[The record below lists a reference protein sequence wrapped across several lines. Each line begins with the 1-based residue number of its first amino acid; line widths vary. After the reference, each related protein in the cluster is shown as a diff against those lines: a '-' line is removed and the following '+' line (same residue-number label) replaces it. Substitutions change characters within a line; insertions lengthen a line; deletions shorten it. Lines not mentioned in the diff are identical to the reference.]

1 MSDFSFEDFNF
12 GSGNDEYDF
21 SGLEG
26 IGGGGQDFDFSGFDN
41 LDISSL
47 LGTDYSQ
54 IPGDFGNDLAS
65 ELAAVL
71 SDSGNASSLFS
82 GDGGIDVAALLGGD
96 GADLSGLDMGPEA
109 FDVNSLVDNFDN
121 FSLEEGQGTQN
132 ASDLFDSFSLEEGQ
146 GTQEMSD
153 LFDSFSLEGDQG
165 FKFDDD
171 TEPGSSGGTEGSYGT
186 AGEGDLGS
194 YEGSS
199 YGGGAG
205 GGSRSISGGG
215 GNNKLVFDDDREP
228 GSSGGSSGSTG
239 VAGSGSLGS
248 YKGSTY
254 DDSGGTKTKVDDKG
268 NVILPDGT
276 KITPGGEV
284 IKSTCPSPEMLILL
298 SNGEQCK
305 AGDLQVG
312 DEVKT
317 QHETTM
323 EWGNFKV
330 THAEIIPNAK
340 RLNIKLDGKDFICS
354 VDHKFYKDSAWV
366 DAKDVKVGDVLSG
379 KSVTEIA
386 EHSTGDVV
394 QITIDNA
401 HTYICEGVLSHNKSP
416 KGPTTPTK
424 TDGTK
429 TTTPTKT
436 DGKKDNNMLMMMLA
450 LMAMM
455 NKGGGGSSTGS
466 GGTIPSLQANRS
478 QLPYGPISGTQARP
492 GAGGVNYFSPT
503 TYTQKA
509 AGGGMMYGGGGISDL
524 GGYSD
529 GGRLLKG
536 PGDGVSD
543 SIPATIGGKQPARLA
558 EGEFVV
564 PARIVS
570 ELGNGSTE
578 AGAKKLYAMMDRV
591 QKARRKTKNVAADTK
606 AHKHLPA

>member
-1 MSDFSFEDFNF
+1 MGDFSFEDFNF
-12 GSGNDEYDF
+12 GSGNEEYDF
-21 SGLEG
+21 SGLAD
-26 IGGGGQDFDFSGFDN
+26 IGGGGQSFDFSGLDN

-47 LGTDYSQ
+47 LSGGDNFT
-54 IPGDFGNDLAS
+54 PGDYGGSLGA
-65 ELAAVL
+65 ELAAAL
-71 SDSGNASSLFS
+71 QDSGNASSLFS
-82 GDGGIDVAALLGGD
+82 GDGGIDIAALLSDSGV
-96 GADLSGLDMGPEA
+96 DLSGLDMGPEA
-109 FDVNSLVDNFDN
+109 FETNSLTNNFDN

-132 ASDLFDSFSLEEGQ
+132 ASDLLDSFSLEEGQ

-171 TEPGSSGGTEGSYGT
+171 TEPGSSGGTQGSEGA

-205 GGSRSISGGG
+205 SRSVGGG
-215 GNNKLVFDDDREP
+215 GGDKKLVFDDDREP

-239 VAGSGSLGS
+239 VAGSGSTGS

-254 DDSGGTKTKVDDKG
+254 DDTGGTKTKVDDKG

-276 KITPGGEV
+276 KVTPGGTV
-284 IKSTCPSPEMLILL
+284 TPP
-298 SNGEQCK
+298 GTPTP
-305 AGDLQVG
+305 
-312 DEVKT
+312 KT
-317 QHETTM
+317 P
-323 EWGNFKV
+323 G
-330 THAEIIPNAK
+330 
-340 RLNIKLDGKDFICS
+340 
-354 VDHKFYKDSAWV
+354 
-366 DAKDVKVGDVLSG
+366 
-379 KSVTEIA
+379 
-386 EHSTGDVV
+386 
-394 QITIDNA
+394 
-401 HTYICEGVLSHNKSP
+401 
-416 KGPTTPTK
+416 TPTK
-424 TDGTK
+424 
-429 TTTPTKT
+429 P

-455 NKGGGGSSTGS
+455 NKGGGSSTGS
-466 GGTIPSLQANRS
+466 GGTIPALTANRS
-478 QLPYGPISGTQARP
+478 QLPYGAIAGSQARP

-503 TYTQKA
+503 SYTQKA

-558 EGEFVV
+558 TGEFVV
-564 PARIVS
+564 PARVVS

-578 AGAKKLYAMMDRV
+578 AGAQKLYAMMDRV

-606 AHKHLPA
+606 AHKYLPS

>member
-1 MSDFSFEDFNF
+1 MGDFSFEDFNF
-12 GSGNDEYDF
+12 GSGNEEYDF
-21 SGLEG
+21 SGLDE
-26 IGGGGQDFDFSGFDN
+26 IG
-41 LDISSL
+41 
-47 LGTDYSQ
+47 LGTDVQ
-54 IPGDFGNDLAS
+54 ELDL
-65 ELAAVL
+65 
-71 SDSGNASSLFS
+71 SSLFS
-82 GDGGIDVAALLGGD
+82 GGDGGGV
-96 GADLSGLDMGPEA
+96 DLSGLDMGPEA
-109 FDVNSLVDNFDN
+109 FDINSLVDNFDN

-132 ASDLFDSFSLEEGQ
+132 MSDLFDSFSLEEGQ

-171 TEPGSSGGTEGSYGT
+171 TEPGSSGGTEGSYGI

-194 YEGSS
+194 YTGSS
-199 YGGGAG
+199 YGGG
-205 GGSRSISGGG
+205 
-215 GNNKLVFDDDREP
+215 NKLVFDDDTEP
-228 GSSGGSSGSTG
+228 GSSGGTQGSTG
-239 VAGSGSLGS
+239 IAGSGNLGS
-248 YKGSTY
+248 YKGSSY
-254 DDSGGTKTKVDDKG
+254 DDSGGTKTVIDKTT
-268 NVILPDGT
+268 NVVTLPDGT
-276 KITPGGEV
+276 KVTPGGEV

-298 SNGEQCK
+298 SNGEQRK

-354 VDHKFYKDSAWV
+354 LDHKFYKDGAWV
-366 DAKDVKVGDVLSG
+366 DAKDIKVGDVLSD
-379 KSVTEIA
+379 KAVTEIA

-394 QITIDNA
+394 QITVDDA

-416 KGPTTPTK
+416 AGPKTPDTPK
-424 TDGTK
+424 TPGTPVK
-429 TTTPTKT
+429 PA
-436 DGKKDNNMLMMMLA
+436 DKKDNNMLMMLLA

-455 NKGGGGSSTGS
+455 NKGGGSSTGS

-478 QLPYGPISGTQARP
+478 QLPYGPVSGSQARP

-503 TYTQKA
+503 SYTQKA

-606 AHKHLPA
+606 AHKYLPA

>member
-1 MSDFSFEDFNF
+1 MGDFSFEDFNF
-12 GSGNDEYDF
+12 GSGNEEYDF

-26 IGGGGQDFDFSGFDN
+26 IGGGGQNFDFSGFDN
-41 LDISSL
+41 LDVSSL
-47 LGTDYSQ
+47 LSGGDNFT
-54 IPGDFGNDLAS
+54 PGDYGGSLGD
-65 ELAAVL
+65 ELAAAL
-71 SDSGNASSLFS
+71 QDSGNASSLFS
-82 GDGGIDVAALLGGD
+82 GDGGIDIAALLGDSGI
-96 GADLSGLDMGPEA
+96 DLSGLDMGPEA
-109 FDVNSLVDNFDN
+109 FDTNSLTDNFDN

-132 ASDLFDSFSLEEGQ
+132 VSDLFDSFSLEEGQ

-171 TEPGSSGGTEGSYGT
+171 TEPGSSGGTQGSYGT
-186 AGEGDLGS
+186 AGSGDLGS

-199 YGGGAG
+199 YTG
-205 GGSRSISGGG
+205 GGSKSIGGGGGGTGGGGGGTGGGG
-215 GNNKLVFDDDREP
+215 GNTGGGTGGGKTTTQTFDD
-228 GSSGGSSGSTG
+228 GST
-239 VAGSGSLGS
+239 L
-248 YKGSTY
+248 T
-254 DDSGGTKTKVDDKG
+254 VDDKG
-268 NVILPDGT
+268 NVVKVTDSDG
-276 KITPGGEV
+276 KV
-284 IKSTCPSPEMLILL
+284 VSTCPSPEMLILL
-298 SNGEQCK
+298 SSGEQRK

-354 VDHKFYKDSAWV
+354 LDHKFYKDGAWV
-366 DAKDVKVGDVLSG
+366 DAKDAKVGDVLSD
-379 KSVTEIA
+379 KVVTEIA

-394 QITIDNA
+394 QITVDDA

-416 KGPTTPTK
+416 AGPKTPVTPKDPNTPK
-424 TDGTK
+424 TPV
-429 TTTPTKT
+429 TPKLT
-436 DGKKDNNMLMMMLA
+436 DKKDNNMLMMMLA

-478 QLPYGPISGTQARP
+478 QLPYGPISGSQARP

-503 TYTQKA
+503 SYTQKA

-529 GGRLLKG
+529 GGRLLRG

-570 ELGNGSTE
+570 ELGNGSTD

-606 AHKHLPA
+606 AHKYLPS

>member
-1 MSDFSFEDFNF
+1 MGDFSFEDFNF
-12 GSGNDEYDF
+12 GSGNEEYDF
-21 SGLEG
+21 SGLSD
-26 IGGGGQDFDFSGFDN
+26 IG
-41 LDISSL
+41 
-47 LGTDYSQ
+47 LGTDVQ
-54 IPGDFGNDLAS
+54 ELDL
-65 ELAAVL
+65 
-71 SDSGNASSLFS
+71 SSLFGG
-82 GDGGIDVAALLGGD
+82 GDGGGV
-96 GADLSGLDMGPEA
+96 DLSALDMGPEA
-109 FDVNSLVDNFDN
+109 FDINSLIDNFDN

-132 ASDLFDSFSLEEGQ
+132 MSDLFDSFSLEEGQ

-186 AGEGDLGS
+186 AGKGDLGS

-199 YGGGAG
+199 YGGGG
-205 GGSRSISGGG
+205 K
-215 GNNKLVFDDDREP
+215 KLVFDDDREP

-239 VAGSGSLGS
+239 VAGSGNLGS

-254 DDSGGTKTKVDDKG
+254 DDTGGTKTKVDDKG

-276 KITPGGEV
+276 KVTPGGTV
-284 IKSTCPSPEMLILL
+284 TTCPSPEMLILL
-298 SNGEQCK
+298 SSGEQRK

-323 EWGNFKV
+323 EWGNFTV

-354 VDHKFYKDSAWV
+354 VDHKFYKDGAWV
-366 DAKDVKVGDVLSG
+366 DAKDVKVGDVLSD
-379 KSVTEIA
+379 KAVTEIA

-394 QITIDNA
+394 QITVDDA

-416 KGPTTPTK
+416 AGPTTPKDPNTPKTPTTPTK
-424 TDGTK
+424 LTD
-429 TTTPTKT
+429 
-436 DGKKDNNMLMMMLA
+436 KKDNNMLMMLLA

-455 NKGGGGSSTGS
+455 NKGGGSSTGS

-478 QLPYGPISGTQARP
+478 QLPYGPISGSQARP
-492 GAGGVNYFSPT
+492 GAGGVSYFSPT
-503 TYTQKA
+503 SYTQKA

-606 AHKHLPA
+606 AHKYLPS

>member
-1 MSDFSFEDFNF
+1 MGDFSFEDFNF
-12 GSGNDEYDF
+12 GSGNEEYDF
-21 SGLEG
+21 SGLDE
-26 IGGGGQDFDFSGFDN
+26 IG
-41 LDISSL
+41 
-47 LGTDYSQ
+47 LGTDVQ
-54 IPGDFGNDLAS
+54 ELDL
-65 ELAAVL
+65 
-71 SDSGNASSLFS
+71 SSLFGG
-82 GDGGIDVAALLGGD
+82 GDSGGID
-96 GADLSGLDMGPEA
+96 LSALDMGPEA
-109 FDVNSLVDNFDN
+109 FDINSLVDNFDN
-121 FSLEEGQGTQN
+121 FSLEEGQGTQEM
-132 ASDLFDSFSLEEGQ
+132 SDLFDSFSLEGGQ

-171 TEPGSSGGTEGSYGT
+171 TEPGSSGGTEGSYGI

-194 YEGSS
+194 YTGSS
-199 YGGGAG
+199 YGGGG
-205 GGSRSISGGG
+205 
-215 GNNKLVFDDDREP
+215 NKLVFDDDKEP
-228 GSSGGSSGSTG
+228 GSSGGTQGSTG
-239 VAGSGSLGS
+239 IAGSGNLGS
-248 YKGSTY
+248 YKGSSY
-254 DDSGGTKTKVDDKG
+254 DDSGGTKTVIDKTT
-268 NVILPDGT
+268 NVVTLPDGT
-276 KITPGGEV
+276 KVTPGGDV

-298 SNGEQCK
+298 SNGEQRK

-317 QHETTM
+317 QHEATM

-354 VDHKFYKDSAWV
+354 LDHKFYKDGAWV
-366 DAKDVKVGDVLSG
+366 DAKDIKIGDVLSD
-379 KSVTEIA
+379 KVVTEIA

-394 QITIDNA
+394 QITIDDA

-416 KGPTTPTK
+416 AGPKTPVTPKDPNTPK
-424 TDGTK
+424 TPVK
-429 TTTPTKT
+429 P

-455 NKGGGGSSTGS
+455 NKGGGDKPTGS
-466 GGTIPSLQANRS
+466 GGMIPSLQANRS
-478 QLPYGPISGTQARP
+478 QLPYGPIAGSQARP

-503 TYTQKA
+503 SYTQKA
-509 AGGGMMYGGGGISDL
+509 AGGGMMRGGGGISDL

-558 EGEFVV
+558 TGEFVV

-606 AHKHLPA
+606 AHKYLPS

>member
-1 MSDFSFEDFNF
+1 MDEFSFEDFNF
-12 GSGNDEYDF
+12 GSGNEEYDF
-21 SGLEG
+21 SGLSD
-26 IGGGGQDFDFSGFDN
+26 IGGGGQDIDFSGFDN

-47 LGTDYSQ
+47 LG
-54 IPGDFGNDLAS
+54 
-65 ELAAVL
+65 
-71 SDSGNASSLFS
+71 
-82 GDGGIDVAALLGGD
+82 GDGGV
-96 GADLSGLDMGPEA
+96 DLSGLDMGPEA
-109 FDVNSLVDNFDN
+109 FDINSLVDNFDN

-132 ASDLFDSFSLEEGQ
+132 MSDLFDSFSLEEGQ

-171 TEPGSSGGTEGSYGT
+171 TEPGSSGGTEGSYGV

-199 YGGGAG
+199 YGGTG
-205 GGSRSISGGG
+205 GK
-215 GNNKLVFDDDREP
+215 KLVFDDDREP
-228 GSSGGSSGSTG
+228 GSSGGTGGSTG
-239 VAGSGSLGS
+239 IAGSGNLGG

-276 KITPGGEV
+276 KVTPGGTV
-284 IKSTCPSPEMLILL
+284 VPPGGTP
-298 SNGEQCK
+298 
-305 AGDLQVG
+305 
-312 DEVKT
+312 KT
-317 QHETTM
+317 P
-323 EWGNFKV
+323 V
-330 THAEIIPNAK
+330 T
-340 RLNIKLDGKDFICS
+340 
-354 VDHKFYKDSAWV
+354 
-366 DAKDVKVGDVLSG
+366 
-379 KSVTEIA
+379 
-386 EHSTGDVV
+386 
-394 QITIDNA
+394 
-401 HTYICEGVLSHNKSP
+401 P
-416 KGPTTPTK
+416 KTPTTPK
-424 TDGTK
+424 T
-429 TTTPTKT
+429 P
-436 DGKKDNNMLMMMLA
+436 DGKKDNNMLMMLLA

-455 NKGGGGSSTGS
+455 NKGGGSPTGS

-478 QLPYGPISGTQARP
+478 QLPYGPATGSTARP
-492 GAGGVNYFSPT
+492 GAGGTTYFSPT
-503 TYTQKA
+503 TYTPRA

-558 EGEFVV
+558 TGEFVV

-570 ELGNGSTE
+570 ELGNGSTD

-606 AHKHLPA
+606 AHKYLPS

>member
-1 MSDFSFEDFNF
+1 MGDFSFEDFNF

-47 LGTDYSQ
+47 LG
-54 IPGDFGNDLAS
+54 
-65 ELAAVL
+65 
-71 SDSGNASSLFS
+71 
-82 GDGGIDVAALLGGD
+82 GDGGGI
-96 GADLSGLDMGPEA
+96 DLSSLDMGPEA
-109 FDVNSLVDNFDN
+109 FDIASLLGGGDGREIDFSNIAGDFGESLGIDTTGLDAGDTFDIASLLGGEGANLDN

-132 ASDLFDSFSLEEGQ
+132 ASDLYDSFSLEEGQ
-146 GTQEMSD
+146 GVQNVSD
-153 LFDSFSLEGDQG
+153 LYDDFSLEGGQG
-165 FKFDDD
+165 VQDMSEFSD
-171 TEPGSSGGTEGSYGT
+171 TGD
-186 AGEGDLGS
+186 AGEVSRSIGG
-194 YEGSS
+194 GGA
-199 YGGGAG
+199 GGGAG
-205 GGSRSISGGG
+205 GGSGGGGSGGG
-215 GNNKLVFDDDREP
+215 SGGGAGGGTGGGGTGGGGTGKTTTQTFDD
-228 GSSGGSSGSTG
+228 GST
-239 VAGSGSLGS
+239 L
-248 YKGSTY
+248 T
-254 DDSGGTKTKVDDKG
+254 VDDKG
-268 NVILPDGT
+268 NVVKVTDSDG
-276 KITPGGEV
+276 KV
-284 IKSTCPSPEMLILL
+284 VSTCPSPEMLILL
-298 SNGEQCK
+298 SNGEQRK

-317 QHETTM
+317 QHEATM

-354 VDHKFYKDSAWV
+354 LDHKFYKDNAWV
-366 DAKDVKVGDVLSG
+366 DAKDIKVGDVLSG
-379 KSVTEIA
+379 KAVTEVS

-394 QITIDNA
+394 QITIDDA

-416 KGPTTPTK
+416 AGPKTPVTPKDPNTPK
-424 TDGTK
+424 TPV
-429 TTTPTKT
+429 TPKQP
-436 DGKKDNNMLMMMLA
+436 DKKDNNMLMMMLA

-478 QLPYGPISGTQARP
+478 QLPYGPIAGSQARP

-503 TYTQKA
+503 TYTQRA

-606 AHKHLPA
+606 AHKYLPS

>member
-21 SGLEG
+21 SGLSD
-26 IGGGGQDFDFSGFDN
+26 IGGGGQNFDFSGLDNLDISELLGGGGQDIDFSGFDN

-47 LGTDYSQ
+47 IGTDFGQ
-54 IPGDFGNDLAS
+54 VAGDYGDSLGAELSAALQND
-65 ELAAVL
+65 
-71 SDSGNASSLFS
+71 GNASSIFS
-82 GDGGIDVAALLGGD
+82 GDGGLDVEALLNEQQRNNLTFNDDTEPGSSGGTQGSYNEAGEGDLGSYTGSSYGGTGGD
-96 GADLSGLDMGPEA
+96 KK
-109 FDVNSLVDNFDN
+109 LV
-121 FSLEEGQGTQN
+121 
-132 ASDLFDSFSLEEGQ
+132 
-146 GTQEMSD
+146 
-153 LFDSFSLEGDQG
+153 
-165 FKFDDD
+165 FDDD
-171 TEPGSSGGTEGSYGT
+171 TEPGSSGGTGGSSGT
-186 AGEGDLGS
+186 AGSGNLGS
-194 YEGSS
+194 YTGSS
-199 YGGGAG
+199 YGGGG
-205 GGSRSISGGG
+205 GGGSGGG
-215 GNNKLVFDDDREP
+215 G
-228 GSSGGSSGSTG
+228 GG
-239 VAGSGSLGS
+239 
-248 YKGSTY
+248 
-254 DDSGGTKTKVDDKG
+254 SGGTGTGTGTGKTTTQTFDDGSTLTVDDKG
-268 NVILPDGT
+268 NVVKVTDSDGR
-276 KITPGGEV
+276 V
-284 IKSTCPSPEMLILL
+284 VSTCPSPEMLILL
-298 SNGEQCK
+298 SSGEQRK

-340 RLNIKLDGKDFICS
+340 RLNIKLDNKDFICS
-354 VDHKFYKDSAWV
+354 VDHKFYKDGAWV

-394 QITIDNA
+394 QITINDA

-416 KGPTTPTK
+416 VGPKTPVTPKDPNTPKTPVTPTTPKIPTTPT
-424 TDGTK
+424 D
-429 TTTPTKT
+429 
-436 DGKKDNNMLMMMLA
+436 KKDNNMLMMMLA

-478 QLPYGPISGTQARP
+478 QLPYGAIAGSQARP

-503 TYTQKA
+503 SYTQKA

-558 EGEFVV
+558 TGEFVV

-606 AHKHLPA
+606 AHKYLPS